1 MSELRATRVWDLPTR
16 TFHWLLAVAVVF
28 SIVSARI
35 GGGAMVWHFRSGYL
49 VFALLA
55 FRLLWGVVGGR
66 WSRFRAFIYA
76 PATSWRYL
84 RGDSLPHEHH
94 HVGHNPLGAWS
105 VLALLGILIA
115 QVATG
120 LVADDEIASNGPLVK
135 YVSSSTSAAASHWHE
150 GYGQWIIVALVVLHL
165 GAIAFYWLRL
175 RQNLVATML
184 HGDKLLTRDVPA
196 SIDRPATRLLALALL
211 AACAAGVAF
220 VARLGD

>member
-1 MSELRATRVWDLPTR
+1 MSEAQVIRVWDLPTR

-28 SIVSARI
+28 SVVSARI
-35 GGGAMVWHFRSGYL
+35 GGSAMVWHFRSGYL
-49 VFALLA
+49 IFTLLG
-55 FRLLWGVVGGR
+55 FRILWGMVGGR
-66 WSRFRAFIYA
+66 WSRFRAFVYA

-84 RGDSLPHEHH
+84 RGGSLPHEHH

-135 YVSSSTSAAASHWHE
+135 YVSSATSAVASRWHK
-150 GYGQWIIVALVVLHL
+150 GWGQWIIVSLVVLHL
-165 GAIAFYWLRL
+165 GAIALYAMR
-175 RQNLVATML
+175 RQNLVAPML
-184 HGDKLLTRDVPA
+184 HGDKLLARDVPA

-211 AACAAGVAF
+211 AACAVGVAV